1 MKVDLEGKVALVT
14 GGGRGIGRVIATQ
27 LASNGAKV
35 LIATRTE
42 ASGRDVV
49 EELQAGGGEV
59 RLLAVDLSNREAL
72 YLKVTGMGES
82 DIVDHIEKDLEA
94 MTGLELGYCIG
105 RGDVDV
111 RLSGRSDLVQAA
123 AALVR
128 ERIGDYIASED
139 RRVVEEVVIDLL
151 KAKAQW
157 VATAESCTGGELASR
172 LTNVSGASAVFGHG
186 FVTYA
191 NEAKAKHL
199 GVDLALIETHGAVS
213 EPVARAMAEG
223 CLATSGADHALACTG
238 IAGPTG
244 GTAEKP
250 AGTVFIALASKG
262 QATEVRKVFYPV
274 TRDRFKM
281 LTTQYALDMLR
292 RRLQGLPL
300 L

>member
-1 MKVDLEGKVALVT
+1 
-14 GGGRGIGRVIATQ
+14 
-27 LASNGAKV
+27 
-35 LIATRTE
+35 
-42 ASGRDVV
+42 
-49 EELQAGGGEV
+49 
-59 RLLAVDLSNREAL
+59 
-72 YLKVTGMGES
+72 
-82 DIVDHIEKDLEA
+82 
-94 MTGLELGYCIG
+94 
-105 RGDVDV
+105 
-111 RLSGRSDLVQAA
+111 
-123 AALVR
+123 
-128 ERIGDYIASED
+128 
-139 RRVVEEVVIDLL
+139 
-151 KAKAQW
+151 
-157 VATAESCTGGELASR
+157 LASR

-199 GVDLALIETHGAVS
+199 GVDLALIETQGAVS